1 MQDNTSSTNFV
12 SSKSTV
18 ESQEEDGKK
27 LAWEFLSD
35 FLQNDLSLKL
45 AKHLSINL
53 ETPKPAEAKKI
64 APKSA
69 KVSENSSSTGP
80 KDDFSKGFKTQK
92 NTAVD
97 LSTKQKALAKSAK
110 GSKNISS
117 FFTKKWNEWI
127 YDFIFNFISF

>member
-18 ESQEEDGKK
+18 ESQDEDGKK

-53 ETPKPAEAKKI
+53 ETPKTEAKT

-69 KVSENSSSTGP
+69 KISEKNSSGGP
-80 KDDFSKGFKTQK
+80 KDDFSKGFKTQ
-92 NTAVD
+92 NNASID

-117 FFTKKWNEWI
+117 FFTKK
-127 YDFIFNFISF
+127 

>member
-18 ESQEEDGKK
+18 ESQEDGKK

-53 ETPKPAEAKKI
+53 ETPKPAEAKI

-69 KVSENSSSTGP
+69 KVSENSSSNGP

-117 FFTKKWNEWI
+117 FFTKK
-127 YDFIFNFISF
+127 